1 MSYLSQKQRVVT
13 LQSTKV
19 VAVLKEGSTGDTMN
33 PLFMQFLKCRK
44 SLCCAV
50 LWGIGIIYVLKRV
63 HPSGFFSL
71 AINIFFSCGF
81 YLLKLNN
88 H

>member
-33 PLFMQFLKCRK
+33 PLFMQFFSSVEKA
-44 SLCCAV
+44 CAV
-50 LWGIGIIYVLKRV
+50 GDWDNICPQTCSSLWILFPRYKHI
-63 HPSGFFSL
+63 
-71 AINIFFSCGF
+71 FSCGF